1 MACVLIYL
9 AQQIV
14 GTIYP
19 GSYRTKY
26 TYHEGDCYGV
36 SQSRLSNWYV
46 TVVSC

>member
-1 MACVLIYL
+1 MACILICS

-26 TYHEGDCYGV
+26 AYHEGDYYGV